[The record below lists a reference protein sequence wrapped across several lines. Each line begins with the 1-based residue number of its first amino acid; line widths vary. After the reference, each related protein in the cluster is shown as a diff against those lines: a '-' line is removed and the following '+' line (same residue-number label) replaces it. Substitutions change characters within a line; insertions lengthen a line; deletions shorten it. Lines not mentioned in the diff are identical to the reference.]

1 MSSRHEPFGQPP
13 SGRDLDRMLAFIDG
27 ELPRAE
33 CEQLLGELS
42 VAERAKL
49 TAMRA
54 DAQGLRALRAPEA
67 PEELHEAIMASL
79 ERSELLAGAGSP
91 VGATAGRGGYDAASA
106 RGVQGARG
114 ALGASGTHEGQ
125 GVIARPWAVRWR
137 APLGIAAV
145 LAAAVGVGWLV
156 WPQPVT
162 PVGPVAPSSGSF
174 VPVAFAPVPAPFALV
189 LEFDD
194 FDDAD
199 AALRSAMQDSPE
211 AHVMSECANHCT
223 LRVEGPPHVVGS
235 GQSAAKL
242 VATANCPT
250 HKVSIPASE
259 LPRVLGA
266 LVNSGNGTIQAQ
278 RMGSERWRAP
288 CAGTSVEVPVFI
300 VPSDR

>member
-1 MSSRHEPFGQPP
+1 MNSRHEPFGQPP

-33 CEQLLGELS
+33 SEQLLGELS

-54 DAQGLRALRAPEA
+54 DAQGLRALRAPDA

-79 ERSELLAGAGSP
+79 ERSELLAGAGSRA
-91 VGATAGRGGYDAASA
+91 GALQGHADRHTPASHAG
-106 RGVQGARG
+106 QGAH
-114 ALGASGTHEGQ
+114 AGQ

-162 PVGPVAPSSGSF
+162 PVGPSPGGPSSF